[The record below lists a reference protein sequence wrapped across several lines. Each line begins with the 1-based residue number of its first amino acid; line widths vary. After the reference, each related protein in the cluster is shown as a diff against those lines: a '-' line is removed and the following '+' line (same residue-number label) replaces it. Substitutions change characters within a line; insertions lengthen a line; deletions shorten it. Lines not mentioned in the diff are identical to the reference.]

1 MFRSLALARET
12 GRRLAPIVFAIIA
25 GVTLAGRTTDEAAA
39 MVGGAPPAA
48 SGIGR
53 SVVLILGSYGSSS
66 TACTATAIGRDL
78 LLTAAHCVQP
88 GADYKLVASETGDAP
103 VLKDVARIER
113 EPQFDLKRLFDH
125 LATADV
131 ALIKLA
137 EPVPARIPP
146 VRIGSE
152 AETVTVGDTLVVVG
166 YGDTVRGD
174 GRTGGT
180 VRAAP
185 LVVTGQPGTLQ
196 IRLVDPATKG
206 ASAGLGACTGGFR
219 GAGISRGR
227 RQPHRHRRGELVD
240 RSEFERRLRG
250 AYRNNAACA
259 LSCLDRRHRKTPR
272 LAAGTVARRAYCAG
286 FSATRMGPC
295 NGRSSTAIRQARQ
308 IARQMAA
315 AMKTQ

>member
-1 MFRSLALARET
+1 MIRSSTLAHSY
-12 GRRLAPIVFAIIA
+12 GRRLAPIVFAITA
-25 GVTLAGRTTDEAAA
+25 GVTLGGRTTNKAAA

-53 SVVLILGSYGSSS
+53 SVVLILGSYGTSS

-88 GADYKLVASETGDAP
+88 GAAYKLVASETGDAP

-113 EPQFDLKRLFDH
+113 EPQFDLKRFFGH

-137 EPVPARIPP
+137 EPLPARIPP

-206 ASAGLGACTGGFR
+206 ASAGLGACTGDSGAPAFR
-219 GAGISRGR
+219 EAGGSLTVIGVVSWSTG
-227 RQPHRHRRGELVD
+227 PNLSAGCGGLTGITPLV
-240 RSEFERRLRG
+240 R
-250 AYRNNAACA
+250 YRAWIV
-259 LSCLDRRHRKTPR
+259 DT
-272 LAAGTVARRAYCAG
+272 ARRFGSPLA
-286 FSATRMGPC
+286 P
-295 NGRSSTAIRQARQ
+295 
-308 IARQMAA
+308 
-315 AMKTQ
+315 

>member
-1 MFRSLALARET
+1 MIRSSTLAHSY
-12 GRRLAPIVFAIIA
+12 GRRLAPIVFAITA
-25 GVTLAGRTTDEAAA
+25 GVTLGGRTTNKAAA

-53 SVVLILGSYGSSS
+53 SVVLILGSYGTSS
-66 TACTATAIGRDL
+66 TACTATAIGHDV

-88 GADYKLVASETGDAP
+88 GAAYKLVASETGDAP

-113 EPQFDLKRLFDH
+113 EPQFDLKRFFGH

-137 EPVPARIPP
+137 EPLPARIPP

-206 ASAGLGACTGGFR
+206 ASAGLGACTGDSGAPAFR
-219 GAGISRGR
+219 EAGGSLTVIGVVSWSTGPNLSAGCGGLTGITPLARYR
-227 RQPHRHRRGELVD
+227 AWIVD
-240 RSEFERRLRG
+240 TARRLG
-250 AYRNNAACA
+250 
-259 LSCLDRRHRKTPR
+259 SP
-272 LAAGTVARRAYCAG
+272 LA
-286 FSATRMGPC
+286 P
-295 NGRSSTAIRQARQ
+295 
-308 IARQMAA
+308 
-315 AMKTQ
+315 